1 MKNGT
6 GFAIVIVIGYIAF
19 EGYAVHKASYRTE
32 PAYIHNML
40 VEAKT
45 AVQSCGEGSSP
56 DTAGFNRSLT
66 RVTEKLKRELTEE
79 NPDKDV
85 DTINLEIA
93 KKAAAA
99 QATVEA
105 YIAEKGCADQE
116 VTNHL
121 RRFDIYA
128 RKS

>member
-6 GFAIVIVIGYIAF
+6 GFAIVVVIGYIGL

-45 AVQSCGEGSSP
+45 AVQACAGSTSP
-56 DTAGFNRSLT
+56 DVEGFNRSLT
-66 RVTEKLKRELTEE
+66 RVTQKYKREIGEKTPSKSVKIIDQEVA
-79 NPDKDV
+79 D
-85 DTINLEIA
+85 
-93 KKAAAA
+93 KAAAT
-99 QATVEA
+99 QMTIEA
-105 YIAEKGCADQE
+105 FIAEKGCGHQE
-116 VTNHL
+116 VKNHL